1 MFEGIGSFRNVGSL
15 NTYLQQKK
23 LRFAANYKMKT
34 GQRLSDAVK
43 AMNSGVVDSMMAA
56 GRKAEDEASK
66 QRVSLIRQ
74 KLLSGKRVS
83 QAEIEYLRQKDPSLY
98 KKAKKAE
105 EYRDELKAK
114 LKNCK
119 TKQEAMM
126 AVAQSMAKA
135 AAEIGTELAAAK
147 AMAGGG
153 GGAAS
158 ATSFAEPGGGG
169 AAPAPGLLGAQAG
182 GDAAAGAGDAAL
194 TEASAG
200 AESGTAS
207 MQAAGGSEAQADPK
221 AIAGAN
227 GTTADTGAREAGT
240 EERAPEAA
248 EHGKANP
255 ASPLQAAA
263 EAMRA
268 DMAPD
273 SILEK
278 YLMIVAAIQDEW
290 MAFAVSEDYKA
301 LPDDTIEAMREK
313 KEGRKEKRHR
323 FKVEAPTKPV
333 VNMLNAY
340 KETQIHMK
348 EFEMEMGKQEKE
360 ESLDGKK

>member
-1 MFEGIGSFRNVGSL
+1 
-15 NTYLQQKK
+15 
-23 LRFAANYKMKT
+23 
-34 GQRLSDAVK
+34 
-43 AMNSGVVDSMMAA
+43 
-56 GRKAEDEASK
+56 
-66 QRVSLIRQ
+66 
-74 KLLSGKRVS
+74 
-83 QAEIEYLRQKDPSLY
+83 
-98 KKAKKAE
+98 
-105 EYRDELKAK
+105 
-114 LKNCK
+114 
-119 TKQEAMM
+119 MM

-268 DMAPD
+268 DMAPV
-273 SILEK
+273 EK